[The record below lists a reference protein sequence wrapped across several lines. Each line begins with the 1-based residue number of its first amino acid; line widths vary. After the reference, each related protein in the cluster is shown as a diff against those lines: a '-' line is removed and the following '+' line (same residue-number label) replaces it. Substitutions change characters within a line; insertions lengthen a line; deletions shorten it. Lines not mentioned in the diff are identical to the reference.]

1 MFVDFQLEEL
11 CEKHG
16 LVTPY
21 DPARINPASIDLTLG
36 RDFVNRGEDYVAYR
50 LNGKSHTAEPE
61 ERFIAD
67 MVFLDSSDF
76 VLGATAEAVK
86 IPDQP
91 FYLAVSETGPQEMF
105 PACAASLC
113 LKSSAARHALNHSL
127 AGWID
132 PGFEGQLTLELHCLA
147 PVTLYAGQAYCQMVV
162 YPTLATPRR
171 SYRET
176 GRYVGEYAQGA
187 VLARE

>member
-11 CEKHG
+11 CREHG

-36 RDFVNRGEDYVAYR
+36 RDFVNRGASPVAYWR
-50 LNGKSHTAEPE
+50 S
-61 ERFIAD
+61 ERFS
-67 MVFLDSSDF
+67 MVPPGERFAAETVHLQPGDF
-76 VLGATAEAVK
+76 VLGATAERVK
-86 IPDQP
+86 IPDGR
-91 FYLAVSETGPQEMF
+91 FFLSGSDLER

-113 LKSSAARHALNHSL
+113 LKSTPARHALNHSL

-147 PVTLYAGQAYCQMVV
+147 PVTLYAGQAYCQMIV
-162 YPTLATPRR
+162 YPTLATPRK

-176 GRYVGEYAQGA
+176 GRYVGEYAQGV

>member
-11 CEKHG
+11 CQNHA

-36 RDFVNRGEDYVAYR
+36 GEFVNRGQSPVVYERYSRKLVAMP
-50 LNGKSHTAEPE
+50 GKRFTAELIYLEPGN
-61 ERFIAD
+61 
-67 MVFLDSSDF
+67 F
-76 VLGATAEAVK
+76 VLGATAETVK
-86 IPDQP
+86 IPDHP
-91 FYLAVSETGPQEMF
+91 FYLAVSETGPWEMF
-105 PACAASLC
+105 QACAASLC
-113 LKSSAARHALNHSL
+113 LKSTPARHALNHSL

-132 PGFEGQLTLELHCLA
+132 PGFEGHLTLELHCLA
-147 PVTLYAGQAYCQMVV
+147 PVTLYVGQAYCQMIVHAL
-162 YPTLATPRR
+162 LAMPRK

>member
-1 MFVDFQLEEL
+1 MFVDFQLDEL
-11 CEKHG
+11 CQNYG

-36 RDFVNRGEDYVAYR
+36 REFVNRGELSVFYWLDEKPHIAAPGAR
-50 LNGKSHTAEPE
+50 FTADSVKLRPE
-61 ERFIAD
+61 
-67 MVFLDSSDF
+67 SF
-76 VLGATAEAVK
+76 VLGATAETVK
-86 IPDQP
+86 IPDSR
-91 FYLAVSETGPQEMF
+91 FYLSGSDLEH

-113 LKSSAARHALNHSL
+113 LKSTPARHALNHSL

-132 PGFEGQLTLELHCLA
+132 PGFEGHLTLELHCLA
-147 PVTLYAGQAYCQMVV
+147 PITLYTGQAYCQMIVHAL
-162 YPTLATPRR
+162 LATPRR